1 MTWNIII
8 SKLNNKNNTPLWVLF
23 PVSKI
28 KTLFMPFKSK
38 WIYVKIPHLKVYM
51 SNFNI
56 QKKKKKKK
64 NTTRVINEIIIWHNL
79 YDKKKK
85 KHFIVI
91 KLSNGINL
99 INADIEMKGQD

>member
-1 MTWNIII
+1 
-8 SKLNNKNNTPLWVLF
+8 
-23 PVSKI
+23 
-28 KTLFMPFKSK
+28 MPFKSK

-64 NTTRVINEIIIWHNL
+64 YNKGDKMKSL
-79 YDKKKK
+79 YDIISMTKKT